1 MGVIK
6 KKLLFLPLL
15 LSLLLAATS
24 AADYFAGMPAWHQ
37 FGDCK
42 TSLKEFGKLARHGH
56 TEAQYNLGLMY
67 EEGWC
72 VPQDYVLAHMWI
84 NIAASRMA
92 GEEQKAYSKAR
103 DRVAKK
109 MTPSQ
114 IAEAQKLARE
124 WKPKKE

>member
-1 MGVIK
+1 MGVINK
-6 KKLLFLPLL
+6 RLLFLSLL
-15 LSLLLAATS
+15 LSLLLDATL

-42 TSLKEFGKLARHGH
+42 SSLKEFGKLAKHGH

-72 VPQDYVLAHMWI
+72 VPQDYVLAHMWF
-84 NIAASRMA
+84 NIAESRLT
-92 GEEQKAYSKAR
+92 GEDRYKVSKIL

-114 IAEAQKLARE
+114 IAEA
-124 WKPKKE
+124 